1 MQMAA
6 VTGSGRASGLDF
18 ATIHF
23 SGRRVAGARL
33 VDGSHLQGIHTYGE
47 WKPGSCASRP
57 ARLHANAQACN
68 GNADGT
74 PSGTRSL

>member
-6 VTGSGRASGLDF
+6 VTGSGRASGLDS

-33 VDGSHLQGIHTYGE
+33 VDGSRLQGIHTYPSQDMVG
-47 WKPGSCASRP
+47 CV
-57 ARLHANAQACN
+57 LHRRS
-68 GNADGT
+68 ADLGF
-74 PSGTRSL
+74 LWV